1 MEEEE
6 GLVMRKTRI
15 GKRQVANRIRN
26 SKERVERQL
35 TPVNSKLTVR
45 VFEFL
50 CAAPTYI
57 YTF

>member
-15 GKRQVANRIRN
+15 GERQVANRIRN

-35 TPVNSKLTVR
+35 APLSSKLTVR
-45 VFEFL
+45 VFKFL
-50 CAAPTYI
+50 CTAPPYI
-57 YTF
+57 DTF